1 MKRDNRAGARLPS
14 ALAPLLLALTLA
26 GCGSGALADLPT
38 NSSVYV
44 EMPDGVRLA
53 VDIWLPDDLALRG
66 RVPTLVSFTRYW
78 RAPAAT
84 PTVEAVQ
91 LMRAAG
97 YAFVIVDNRGSGAS
111 FGNREAVWS
120 TCETTDYHH
129 VVDWIAERPWSN
141 GNVASIGTSYLGNTA
156 ENATFDPSPALKAAI
171 PRFTD
176 FDWYASLLY
185 PGGMRNLII
194 TSDWGEGVMAMDQN
208 RLQSER
214 TGENVLGHRSPDA
227 TWTGVKPVDADT
239 TGALRAAAVAEHRN
253 LHITDFFRDV
263 HYRDQVPTA
272 TSMEDGC
279 ENMVTPYRFQDVAQ
293 RNAIPTFHW
302 GSWMDAG
309 TAAGVLARFASYDMP
324 ARYVIGPWTHGAY
337 HDADPFKPRD
347 TPVAPSVPEQ
357 FGQIFEFLEP
367 YMFGGASPE
376 PLTPVLDYFTMGE
389 DVWKRTTLWPPSG
402 STTQDWYFGAN
413 GSLRRDPPTG
423 SSARD
428 RYRVTFEVGGGPE
441 TRWSTQLGGTEV
453 HYGDRAAAD
462 TLLLTYTSP
471 PLDAP
476 LEITGHPVVELSL
489 ATTHNDGAVIAY
501 LEIVHDDGRVTMIT
515 EGQLR
520 LIHHKLTDDAPYP
533 TFGPHHSYLEEDALP
548 MVPWEATRISITMLP
563 TSVLVKAGDRIRIA
577 IAGHDRDTF
586 ERAPAEGEPL
596 LTIYRNAAYPS
607 WVRLPV
613 VAR

>member
-1 MKRDNRAGARLPS
+1 MRTEKLPS
-14 ALAPLLLALTLA
+14 ARLVPRLTTLLLTLA
-26 GCGSGALADLPT
+26 LSACGPGPLADLPT

-53 VDIWLPDDLALRG
+53 VDVWLPDDLGRRG
-66 RVPTLVSFTRYW
+66 RVPTLASFTRYW

-84 PTVEAVQ
+84 PTAEAVE
-91 LMRAAG
+91 LMRDAG
-97 YAFVIVDNRGSGAS
+97 YAFVIADNRGSGAS

-120 TCETTDYHH
+120 TCETRDYRH
-129 VVDWIAERPWSN
+129 VVDWIADQPWSN

-156 ENATFDPSPALKAAI
+156 ENATFDPSPHLKAAV

-208 RLQSER
+208 RLPGER
-214 TGENVLGHRSPDA
+214 TGENVLGRRPPDA

-239 TGALRAAAVAEHRN
+239 TGALVAAAVAEHDN

-263 HYRDQVPTA
+263 HFRDQVPTA
-272 TSMEDGC
+272 TAMEDGC
-279 ENMVTPYRFQDVAQ
+279 ENMVTPYRFREAAQ

-309 TAAGVLARFASYDMP
+309 TAAGVLARFAGYDMP
-324 ARYVIGPWTHGAY
+324 ARYVIGAWTHGAY
-337 HDADPFKPRD
+337 YDADPFKPRD
-347 TPVAPSVPEQ
+347 TPVSPSVAGQ

-367 YMFGGASPE
+367 YMFGGAPPE
-376 PLTPVLDYFTMGE
+376 PVAPVLDYFTMGE
-389 DVWKRTTLWPPSG
+389 DVWKRTSSWPPTG

-413 GSLRRDPPTG
+413 GTLQRDPPAN
-423 SSARD
+423 SAGRD
-428 RYRVTFEVGGGPE
+428 RYRVSFDVGGGSE

-453 HYGDRAAAD
+453 FYGNRAAAD
-462 TLLLTYTSP
+462 SLLLTYTSP
-471 PLDAP
+471 PLEAP
-476 LEITGHPVVELSL
+476 LEITGHPVVEMAL

-501 LEIVHDDGRVTMIT
+501 LEIVHADGSVTMIT

-520 LIHHKLTDDAPYP
+520 LIHHALSAEAPYP
-533 TFGPHHSYLEEDALP
+533 TFGPHHSYLEADALP
-548 MVPWEATRISITMLP
+548 MVPWEATPVSFTMLP
-563 TSVLVKAGDRIRIA
+563 TSVLVKAGDRLRIA

-586 ERAPAEGEPL
+586 ERAPAEGQPL
-596 LTIYRNAAYPS
+596 LTVYRNAAYPS
-607 WVRLPV
+607 FVRLPV